1 MEAYSPN
8 ELAVLSAKARKL
20 ALTAIFKASS
30 GHPGG
35 SLSSM
40 DALITLYFNVMN
52 IRPEEPCWEDRDR
65 FVLSKG
71 HSAPALYAV
80 LAMRGFFPE
89 EDVLKLRSIKAHYS
103 GHPDMRHVKGV
114 DMSTGSLGQGLSAGL
129 GMALA
134 ARRLG
139 KSYRT
144 YVLCG
149 DGELEEGQIWE
160 AVMAGAKFRLDNLC
174 VLVDVNGLQIDGATY
189 MVMPMTPLDEKFKA
203 FNWNVLKV
211 NGHDYTE
218 ILKALQYAR
227 QTKGQPT
234 VILLDTV
241 KGKGVSFME
250 NQVDWHGKAP
260 NEEQLRQ
267 ALVELNEQISESEQ

>member
-52 IRPEEPCWEDRDR
+52 IKPEESCWEDRDR

-114 DMSTGSLGQGLSAGL
+114 DMSTGSLGQGLSAGI

-134 ARRLG
+134 ARQLG

-218 ILKALQYAR
+218 ILEALQYAG